1 MRYMPMQPYS
11 LRLGPETIRQLS
23 EEAGRLRVPARTLAQ
38 ELVEEGLRLRRHP
51 GISFIERA
59 SGRRAALTKR
69 PRLSVAQV
77 VQSVRASADLAEAAA
92 YLDLSVSDL
101 ERALDYYA
109 DFTAEIDAEIES
121 RRRSPI
127 GRSSSFANGS
137 VSSSGNTG

>member
-1 MRYMPMQPYS
+1 MRYMANQPYS

-77 VQSVRASADLAEAAA
+77 VQSVRASADLSEAAA
-92 YLDLSVSDL
+92 YLDLSLSDL

-109 DFTAEIDAEIES
+109 DFTAEIDAEIEQ
-121 RRRSPI
+121 RQRDADREEHLA
-127 GRSSSFANGS
+127 RERERLLKR
-137 VSSSGNTG
+137 

>member
-11 LRLGPETIRQLS
+11 LRLGPDTIRQLS
-23 EEAGRLRVPARTLAQ
+23 EEAGRRRVPARTLAQ

-59 SGRRAALTKR
+59 SGRRATLTKR
-69 PRLSVAQV
+69 PRLSVAQI
-77 VQSVRASADLAEAAA
+77 VQTVRASTDLAEAAA
-92 YLDLSVSDL
+92 YLDLGVSDL

-121 RRRSPI
+121 RQEVADREEQLSRE
-127 GRSSSFANGS
+127 RERLLKR
-137 VSSSGNTG
+137 